1 MTTFFK
7 TFGRLGGILAL
18 IILLVGLLRQ
28 LIALVGFLLAV
39 IKIAIV
45 VIFVGLMGMILLAM
59 FRERSR
65 RRREAEDL

>member
-18 IILLVGLLRQ
+18 IFLIIGLLRQ
-28 LIALVGFLLAV
+28 LILLVGFLLAV

-45 VIFVGLMGMILLAM
+45 VIFVGLLCLVLLAM

-65 RRREAEDL
+65 RRREVEDL

>member
-28 LIALVGFLLAV
+28 LIVLVGFLLAV